1 MNLHGYAKQIIPQKR
16 FQYRAYVGM
25 TEGSNG
31 IDTPKYAAQKVG
43 YGSIQPVPK
52 KVYQSLGLN
61 SEKEYI
67 LIVTDACINGYA
79 DIGDKVT
86 FCNKE
91 YRVMDAEDW
100 RSVSDWAGVM
110 CIHE

>member
-1 MNLHGYAKQIIPQKR
+1 MNLHGYAKQIIPQRR
-16 FQYRAYVGM
+16 FAYRAYAGM

-31 IDTPKYAAQKVG
+31 IDTPKYSAQKIG

-61 SEKEYI
+61 SEKEY
-67 LIVTDACINGYA
+67 LHIVTDACITGYG
-79 DIGDKVT
+79 DIGDKVI

-91 YRVMDAEDW
+91 YRVMDCEDW
-100 RSVSDWAGVM
+100 RTVSDWAGVM